1 MRMIKTD
8 NLIFEYKKHDD
19 EGNVI
24 GAHRAIDEI
33 NLDIEEGQFIAI
45 LGHNG
50 SGKSTLAK
58 HMNAILVPTGGT
70 MWVDGKDTS
79 EEENIWDVRQSAGMV
94 FQNPDNQIIGTV
106 VEEDVGF
113 GPENLG
119 VPTEEIWKRV
129 EESLSA
135 VGMVEYRHHSPN
147 KLSGGQKQRVAI
159 AGVVAMRPKCIVLDE
174 PTAMLDP
181 NGRKEVLRTV
191 EELRRRE
198 KVTVILITHY
208 MEEVVGADRVIVMDK
223 GHVVMDGTTKEV
235 FSQVE
240 TLKKYRLDVPQVTL
254 LAHELKK
261 KGYDIPD
268 AVLTTE
274 ELVETLAKCEMTLNI
289 EQEGNAAADGNMAGN
304 SEHALEPQSGAFAE
318 GTDVS
323 KEPLLKVDHVNYIYS
338 PGNAYEKHAL
348 KDVSLDIYQGQFVGI
363 IGHTGSGKSTL
374 IQHLN
379 GLIKA
384 TDGAIYYQGENIYG
398 EKYNLRQLR
407 NEVGLVFQYPEHQ
420 LFEIDVLTDVCFG
433 PKNQGLSAEECKE
446 RAIEALQLVG
456 LPEKYYERSPFD
468 LSGGQKRRV
477 AIAGVLAMKPKVLV
491 LDEPTAGLDPKGRDE
506 ILDQIAHLQKEGNL
520 TVILVSH
527 SMEDIAK
534 YVDRIVVMNKGSKM
548 YDDVP
553 KNVFA
558 HYKEL
563 EKVGL
568 AAPQVTYMMH
578 ALAEKGLP
586 VNTQATTISEAVE
599 TIAQT
604 LNK

>member
-1 MRMIKTD
+1 MSMVKAEQLT
-8 NLIFEYKKHDD
+8 FEYQKHDD

-24 GAHRAIDEI
+24 GTHRAIDGI
-33 NLDIEEGQFIAI
+33 HLDIEPGQFIAI

-58 HMNAILVPTGGT
+58 HINAILVPNEGT
-70 MWVDGKDTS
+70 MWVDGKDTKK
-79 EEENIWDVRQSAGMV
+79 EENIWDVRQSAGMV

-119 VPTEEIWKRV
+119 VPTEEIWRRV

-135 VGMVEYRHHSPN
+135 VGMIEYRHHSPN

-181 NGRKEVLRTV
+181 NGRQEVLQTV
-191 EELRRRE
+191 EELRKRE
-198 KVTVILITHY
+198 HVTVILITHY

-223 GHVVMDGTTKEV
+223 GHIVMEGTAREV
-235 FSQVE
+235 FAQVE
-240 TLKKYRLDVPQVTL
+240 RLKEYRLDVPQVTL
-254 LAHELKK
+254 LAYELRK
-261 KGYDIPD
+261 KGYPIPEGI
-268 AVLTTE
+268 LTTE
-274 ELVETLAKCEMTLNI
+274 ELLEALAGCQKSNVKTAVLREKECEC
-289 EQEGNAAADGNMAGN
+289 EGSNG
-304 SEHALEPQSGAFAE
+304 Q
-318 GTDVS
+318 
-323 KEPLLKVDHVNYIYS
+323 PLLQLEGIHYLYS
-338 PGNAYEKHAL
+338 PGTAYEKHAL
-348 KDVSLDIYQGQFVGI
+348 KDISLDIYEGQFVGL

-374 IQHLN
+374 IQHFN
-379 GLIKA
+379 GLLKA
-384 TDGAIYYQGENIYG
+384 TTGSLYYEGQNIYDKAY
-398 EKYNLRQLR
+398 ELRQLR

-420 LFEIDVLTDVCFG
+420 LFEVDVLTDVCFG
-433 PKNQGLSAEECKE
+433 PKNQGLSEEECKT

-456 LPEKYYERSPFD
+456 LSEKYYKVSPFD

-491 LDEPTAGLDPKGRDE
+491 LDEPTAGLDPKGRND
-506 ILDQIAHLQKEGNL
+506 ILNQIAYLQKEGNL

-534 YVDRIVVMNKGSKM
+534 YVDRIVVMNQGSKM
-548 YDDVP
+548 YDGKP
-553 KNVFA
+553 KEVFS

-563 EKVGL
+563 EEVGL
-568 AAPQVTYMMH
+568 AAPQITYIMH
-578 ALAEKGLP
+578 ALAGRGLP
-586 VNTQATTISEAVE
+586 VDVTATTVKEAVQ
-599 TIAQT
+599 TIT
-604 LNK
+604 DVLDK

>member
-1 MRMIKTD
+1 MSMIKTK
-8 NLIFEYKKHDD
+8 NLVFEYEKYDD

-24 GAHRAIDEI
+24 GTHRAIDEV
-33 NLDIEEGQFIAI
+33 NLDIEPGQFIAI

-58 HMNAILVPTGGT
+58 HMNAILSPTEGIV
-70 MWVDGKDTS
+70 WVDGKDTRK
-79 EEENIWDVRQSAGMV
+79 EENIWDVRQSAGMV
-94 FQNPDNQIIGTV
+94 FQNPNNQIIGTI

-119 VPTEEIWKRV
+119 VPTDDIWKRV

-135 VGMVEYRHHSPN
+135 VGMIEYRHHSPN

-181 NGRKEVLRTV
+181 NGRKEVLRTIK
-191 EELRRRE
+191 ELREKE

-208 MEEVVGADRVIVMDK
+208 MEEVLGADRVIVMDK
-223 GHVVMDGTTKEV
+223 GHVVMDGTTREI

-240 TLKKYRLDVPQVTL
+240 QLKEYRLDVPQVTL
-254 LAHELKK
+254 LGYELKK
-261 KGYDIPD
+261 KGYSVPD
-268 AVLTTE
+268 GILTIE
-274 ELVETLAKCEMTLNI
+274 ELVAALDSCESASQDKKMT
-289 EQEGNAAADGNMAGN
+289 QTTEGIVASGVTR
-304 SEHALEPQSGAFAE
+304 EPFLKLER
-318 GTDVS
+318 
-323 KEPLLKVDHVNYIYS
+323 VNYLYS

-348 KDVSLDIYQGQFVGI
+348 RNIDLEIYEGEFLGI

-379 GLIKA
+379 GLLKA
-384 TDGAIYYQGENIYG
+384 TDGVLYYKGENIYN
-398 EKYNLRQLR
+398 EKYNLKELR
-407 NEVGLVFQYPEHQ
+407 NNVGLVFQYPEHQ

-433 PKNQGLSAEECKE
+433 PKNQGLSEEEAKE
-446 RAIEALQLVG
+446 RALMALQLVG
-456 LPEKYYERSPFD
+456 LPEKYYGVSPFD

-477 AIAGVLAMKPKVLV
+477 AIAGVLAMKPRVLV

-506 ILDQIAHLQKEGNL
+506 ILDQIAYLQKESNL

-527 SMEDIAK
+527 SMDDIAK
-534 YVDRIVVMNKGSKM
+534 YVDRIVVMNKGEKM
-548 YDDVP
+548 YDGKP
-553 KNVFA
+553 KEVFA
-558 HYKEL
+558 HYKQL
-563 EKVGL
+563 EEVGL

-578 ALAEKGLP
+578 SLAQKGYS
-586 VNTQATTISEAVE
+586 VDTEATTIEEAVE
-599 TIAQT
+599 SISKA
-604 LNK
+604 LEKR